1 LAKKHPNPDYLER
14 CMSEAEKN
22 VSILAG
28 GLVPK
33 PIPHEKNSKWVA
45 KRGTRKNCG
54 VLGKRKNYAWKL
66 IMKMLAGTIDWLKQF
81 ETKTNEPNSYEI
93 PIEELENFN
102 SRIIELTPEKNPIRA
117 KKKKYK

>member
-1 LAKKHPNPDYLER
+1 
-14 CMSEAEKN
+14 
-22 VSILAG
+22 
-28 GLVPK
+28 
-33 PIPHEKNSKWVA
+33 
-45 KRGTRKNCG
+45 
-54 VLGKRKNYAWKL
+54 
-66 IMKMLAGTIDWLKQF
+66 MKMLAGTIDWLKQF